1 MFPFLP
7 FFLPRPCLPIAP
19 SNRSNSP
26 PIRPIILPPLSI
38 LSQWLELTV
47 FVRLIDFHF
56 KNFTYL
62 TLPATGAAEAKPLLK
77 TKLRLAAVKA
87 LREAELNNLGKTIV
101 INFGNLKT
109 KRIQVFFK

>member
-1 MFPFLP
+1 MAVSF
-7 FFLPRPCLPIAP
+7 
-19 SNRSNSP
+19 
-26 PIRPIILPPLSI
+26 
-38 LSQWLELTV
+38 
-47 FVRLIDFHF
+47 RLIGFRL

-62 TLPATGAAEAKPLLK
+62 TLPAIGAAEAKPLLK

-109 KRIQVFFK
+109 KRIQVSYK